1 MKKVFKAF
9 FSTSNE
15 INENTVMGV
24 LYAIMLIVSIFA
36 KPLEIG
42 FEVKALLG
50 GMALTCFGLSLG
62 KK

>member
-1 MKKVFKAF
+1 MKQFMKSF

-24 LYAIMLIVSIFA
+24 LFSGLLIVTTFLPVVAQDKYYVLAGIVAAF
-36 KPLEIG
+36 
-42 FEVKALLG
+42 
-50 GMALTCFGLSLG
+50 FGLGAL

>member
-1 MKKVFKAF
+1 MSNFFKNF

-15 INENTVMGV
+15 INENTVMGL
-24 LYAIMLIVSIFA
+24 LYAVALLCAIFI
-36 KPLEIG
+36 KPLNIG

-50 GMALTCFGLSLG
+50 GMTSTCFGLSLG

>member
-1 MKKVFKAF
+1 MKWIKDF

-24 LYAIMLIVSIFA
+24 LSFIILSAGFFVGVADQAIYI
-36 KPLEIG
+36 
-42 FEVKALLG
+42 
-50 GMALTCFGLSLG
+50 MAGLVAAFFGLGAL